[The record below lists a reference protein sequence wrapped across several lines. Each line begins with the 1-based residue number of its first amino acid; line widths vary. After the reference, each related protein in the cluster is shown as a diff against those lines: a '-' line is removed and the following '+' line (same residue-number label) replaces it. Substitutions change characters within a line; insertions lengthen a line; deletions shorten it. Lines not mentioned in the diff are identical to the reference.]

1 MLALPAS
8 LLLAAAAATPSW
20 QWSLPAGVSAPH
32 VPADNPMSEAKVALG
47 HRLFY
52 DADLSIDGTMACSTC
67 HEQHRGFAD
76 GNPTHAG
83 VHGDPGRRNVPG
95 LANIAWRRVLT
106 WGDPRASSLEVQAA
120 IPLTGS
126 TPIEMGMTSQG
137 GELARRLARDAC
149 YRRMFRAAFP
159 ETRGRIDQASVVM
172 ALAAFQRT
180 LLSFDAPADRGD
192 VPAAGAA
199 IFATK
204 CASCHS
210 GRDYTDER
218 FHRLLPV
225 SQADR
230 GAGEITGLAADDGT
244 FRTPTLRNV
253 AVTGPWLHDGSAKT
267 LAAALAQHPGG
278 DAADTP
284 ALGTFL
290 QTLTDRRFLTDKRF
304 GYPDHI
310 CRPATG

>member
-1 MLALPAS
+1 MALPAG
-8 LLLAAAAATPSW
+8 LLLAAAAVTPSW

-67 HEQHRGFAD
+67 HEQRRGFAD
-76 GNPTHAG
+76 GNRTHAG

-95 LANIAWRRVLT
+95 LANVAWRRVLT

-126 TPIEMGMTSQG
+126 TPIEMGMASQG
-137 GELARRLARDAC
+137 DELARRLGRDAC

-180 LLSFDAPADRGD
+180 LLSFDAPADRSD

-199 IFATK
+199 IFTAK

-225 SQADR
+225 GKADF
-230 GAGEITGLAADDGT
+230 GAGEITGRAADDGA
-244 FRTPTLRNV
+244 FRTPSLRNV
-253 AVTGPWLHDGSAKT
+253 AVTGPWLHDGSAET
-267 LAAALAQHPGG
+267 LAAALAAHPGS

-284 ALGTFL
+284 ALVTFL
-290 QTLTDRRFLTDKRF
+290 EAFTDRRFLTDKRF
-304 GYPDHI
+304 GYPDHL
-310 CRPATG
+310 CHNH